1 MTPRKRVPLRGAPP
15 PGRAHY
21 YRHRRTQAR
30 QAPQDGLTAAIA
42 RYVSERPL
50 VEWAAR
56 VTRVKRSSAW
66 NGGEWHGPCPI
77 CGGKDR
83 FHVYPTP
90 TKGDGRPYAWC
101 RRCERGGDVL
111 HWDIRLAGQDPGV
124 PGTVSAYLRA
134 HGYLAEP
141 DSPPPK
147 EAKDE

>member
-21 YRHRRTQAR
+21 HRQRRTTT
-30 QAPQDGLTAAIA
+30 PQGPHDSLAAAIA

-50 VEWAAR
+50 LDWAAR
-56 VTRVKRSSAW
+56 VTRVKRSSAY

-90 TKGDGRPYAWC
+90 REGRPYAWC
-101 RRCERGGDVL
+101 RRCERGGDAL
-111 HWDIRLAGQDPGV
+111 NWDVRLAGQDPGV

-134 HGYLAEP
+134 RGYLAEP
-141 DSPPPK
+141 EKPK
-147 EAKDE
+147 EAKG